1 MRIGIVGGL
10 DRGAPGI
17 AEAARAEGHELE
29 FHRGHMSGPH
39 SDSLRNLVKR
49 VDLVI
54 ILTEINSHAAVQLA
68 RKEAKR
74 SGRPTRIL
82 RKLRAGQ
89 LSELLRDPPAAVAA

>member
-17 AEAARAEGHELE
+17 QSAARAEGHELE
-29 FHRGHMSGPH
+29 FHRGVMSGPH
-39 SDSLRNLVKR
+39 AAALRALVKR

-54 ILTEINSHAAVQLA
+54 ILTEINSHSAVQLA
-68 RKEAKR
+68 RREAKR

-82 RKLRAGQ
+82 RRLRPGQ
-89 LSELLRDPPAAVAA
+89 LSELLPAAQAAA

>member
-17 AEAARAEGHELE
+17 ASAARAEGHELE

-39 SDSLRNLVKR
+39 AGSLRALVNR

-68 RKEAKR
+68 RREAKR

-82 RKLRAGQ
+82 RRLRPGQ
-89 LSELLRDPPAAVAA
+89 LSELVGPERAAA